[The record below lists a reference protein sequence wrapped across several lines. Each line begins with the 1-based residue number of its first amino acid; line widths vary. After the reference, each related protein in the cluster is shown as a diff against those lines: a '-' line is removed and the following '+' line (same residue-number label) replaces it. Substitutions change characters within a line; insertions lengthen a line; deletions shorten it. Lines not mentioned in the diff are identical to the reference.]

1 LARDR
6 KNNWDVEVES
16 VVVAADGGVLVVFG
30 EEVAVESGGL
40 DGVVVAWGG
49 LIDAAASMMTILVEV
64 AVRPFWSVA
73 TY

>member
-1 LARDR
+1 MARDR
-6 KNNWDVEVES
+6 KNYWDVEVDT

-30 EEVAVESGGL
+30 EEVAGESGGL
-40 DGVVVAWGG
+40 DGVVVARGG